1 MYVVHALHCTIIR
14 LYIILNQLDLLSMVN
29 KIKLAI
35 NGFGRIGRSFIRIA
49 LKDKEFMQSID
60 IVAINDTT
68 DAKTLAHL
76 FKYDSVFGKFDGTVE
91 VVNGNGNTG
100 DTLVINSNN
109 NQPITVLSER
119 DPSKLPWK
127 AMGIDIVLESS
138 GKFND
143 AKEAQKH
150 IQAGAKKVIIS
161 APAKQP
167 DATILMGINE
177 KSYDNSK
184 HNIVSMASCTTN
196 CLAPVIKVLNDKF
209 GIDNGY
215 MTTTHAFTNDQ
226 RLLDLP
232 HKDLR
237 RARAAMMSIIP
248 TTTGAAKA
256 IGTVIPELNGKIDGM
271 ALRVPVSDGSIAD
284 MVLKLKRDVTK
295 EEVNSVLRNAS
306 ETNLKGIM
314 EYTEEPIVST
324 DIIGDPHSSIV
335 DGLSTMVL
343 GNKSNIVKVLSWY
356 DNEWSFACRLVDLVK
371 MVNAKMNEKY
381 EVSSSSI
388 PN

>member
-1 MYVVHALHCTIIR
+1 MNVVHALHCTIIR
-14 LYIILNQLDLLSMVN
+14 LYIILNQLDLRNMVN
-29 KIKLAI
+29 KTKLAI

-49 LKDKEFMQSID
+49 LKDKEFMKSID

-91 VVNGNGNTG
+91 VVNGIGNTG
-100 DTLVINSNN
+100 DTLVINNNN
-109 NQPITVLSER
+109 NQPITVLSEK

-127 AMGIDIVLESS
+127 AMDIDIVLESS

-209 GIDNGY
+209 GIDSGY

-295 EEVNSVLRNAS
+295 EEVNSVLKNAS

-371 MVNAKMNEKY
+371 LVNAKMNEKY
-381 EVSSSSI
+381 EVSSSI